1 MYEEFDKVVATTEQS
16 QERAAQ
22 VVEKLFDV
30 TQPNAVYS
38 EPVAAGDHTIITA
51 AEVSVGMGYGFGMGG
66 GSGRGGP
73 SSGEDEDESAMS
85 EGQGTGMGGG
95 GGGGGGANARPV
107 AVISVGPEGVGVEP
121 VVDPTKIAIA
131 FFTTLGSMFFMLSNR
146 IIDSYDKLD
155 TFRFPVFPHNS
166 SFVNIYSSN
175 SRE

>member
-73 SSGEDEDESAMS
+73 SPSEDEDEAAVS
-85 EGQGTGMGGG
+85 EGEGTGMGGG
-95 GGGGGGANARPV
+95 GGGGGASNARPV
-107 AVISVGPEGVGVEP
+107 AVISVGPEGVAVEP

-131 FFTTLGSMFFMLSNR
+131 FFTTLGSMAFMLSR
-146 IIDSYDKLD
+146 M
-155 TFRFPVFPHNS
+155 RG
-166 SFVNIYSSN
+166 
-175 SRE
+175 R